1 MQKPAEILSSEE
13 VAHLRHEAEAA
24 LEGQRANAQ
33 TRKERM
39 LKVGCQPCSTFTA
52 CWYECRQWLLL
63 L

>member
-33 TRKERM
+33 ARKERM
-39 LKVGCQPCSTFTA
+39 LKVGCQPCDA
-52 CWYECRQWLLL
+52 AQEQHLHRLLV
-63 L
+63 